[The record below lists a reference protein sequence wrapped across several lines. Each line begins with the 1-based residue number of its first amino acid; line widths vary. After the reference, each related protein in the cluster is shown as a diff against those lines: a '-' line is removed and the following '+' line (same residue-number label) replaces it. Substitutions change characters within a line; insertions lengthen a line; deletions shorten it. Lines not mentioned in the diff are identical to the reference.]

1 MARFLYQAR
10 DGNGELATGMISASD
25 MEEAGQLLRTDGK
38 FVVRLSPVNDA
49 DLDSPVTVAA
59 RARRVRRKEVILFAH
74 QLAVMI
80 ETGVPLTDALQCA
93 ADQAHEPA
101 FKAVLQDV
109 ILQVQA
115 GGEFSAALRKYPK
128 VFPSV
133 MTSLLRASEMSGT
146 MSTMLDRIST
156 YLAKEE
162 QTIRQARGA
171 MLYPCFMMV
180 MALGVTIFLLAFVM
194 PKFAAIYDSRKAVL
208 PAPTQILLMIS
219 NGLVNYWYIWLC
231 AAAALVVGVIVCRR
245 TTGGKR
251 FIDWLK
257 LHIPIM
263 KRLYMQ
269 LYITRACRTMGT
281 MISAGVSMLDMIA
294 IIKQVTNN
302 AFYADL
308 WDEVDDRL
316 RQGAQLSE
324 PLFHSPLIPRSIAQ
338 MVYSGEKSGQLGK
351 VMNRVADYTEIEF
364 DQTVKAV
371 TSMIEPVMVAV
382 MGSIIGFIA
391 ISLLLPIFSVG
402 RVVAGS

>member
-59 RARRVRRKEVILFAH
+59 RARHVRRKEVILFAH

-93 ADQAHEPA
+93 AEQSHDPA

-115 GGEFSAALRKYPK
+115 GGEFSAALRKYPR
-128 VFPSV
+128 VFPPV

-180 MALGVTIFLLAFVM
+180 MAIGVTIFLLAFVM

-208 PAPTQILLMIS
+208 PAPTQVLLMIS
-219 NGLVNYWYIWLC
+219 NGLVNYWYVWVC
-231 AAAALVVGVIVCRR
+231 AAAAAVTGVIICRR
-245 TTGGKR
+245 TTGGQR

-257 LHIPIM
+257 LHVPIM

-302 AFYADL
+302 AFYVDL
-308 WDEVDDRL
+308 WDQVDDRL
-316 RQGAQLSE
+316 RQGSQLSE
-324 PLFHSPLIPRSIAQ
+324 PLFHSKLIPRSIAQ

-351 VMNRVADYTEIEF
+351 VMNRVADYTETEF